1 MTIAITDPADARVD
15 DYREL
20 NNQAAR
26 TAMEGDEFFMAEG
39 YLAIDRLIDSGHRLR
54 SVLLGTSRV
63 ERFAPYLEH
72 PALMDVPVLVAD
84 RSVMQGIVGFN
95 LHRGVLASAFRK
107 PMPTVAELAATATRI
122 AVLEALN
129 DNENVGAIS
138 RAARA
143 FGIDGIVISPT
154 CTDPY
159 YRRTV
164 RVSMGEVLHMP
175 IARASADDWPG
186 ALDTLHEAGFETW
199 AMTPADDAV
208 DLWATAIPE
217 RLAIVLGAEG
227 PGLEQ
232 STLQRATRRVR
243 IPISPDVDSLN
254 VGHAAAITFA
264 ATSRSDTDGRMRVC

>member
-20 NNQAAR
+20 NNQAVR
-26 TAMEGDEFFMAEG
+26 TAMEGAEFFMAEG

-63 ERFAPYLEH
+63 ERFVSYLEH
-72 PALMDVPVLVAD
+72 PALTDVPVFVAD
-84 RSVMQGIVGFN
+84 RAVMQGIVGFN

-199 AMTPADDAV
+199 AMTPADNAV
-208 DLWATAIPE
+208 DLWVTAIPE

-227 PGLEQ
+227 PGLER

-264 ATSRSDTDGRMRVC
+264 ATSRSTTKIAE